1 MMELGLKAINKW
13 DYDDDHQITNY
24 QNEKLYMLRFL
35 YKIGRF
41 LANYMEK
48 VLEIRSDFMQN

>member
-1 MMELGLKAINKW
+1 MELGLKAINKW